1 MKKRLLTLLL
11 MVPILLAAAQ
21 SDLASKIAR
30 LQDAPKSERFKL
42 MNQIKRE
49 LARMNSEQRSKT
61 MRKLRASMHGG
72 DKTGQHNGKHG
83 QAHRSGMMHGREHN
97 GILPQRQEMMPHH
110 QTPSPAR
117 GGNEHRPIPQTR
129 PEPNNQMHHHKK

>member
-11 MVPILLAAAQ
+11 VLPMLLAAAQ
-21 SDLASKIAR
+21 SDLASKISR
-30 LQDAPKSERFKL
+30 LQNVPKSERFKL

-49 LARMNSEQRSKT
+49 LARMNAEQRSKA

-72 DKTGQHNGKHG
+72 DKAGQHKGKQG

-97 GILPQRQEMMPHH
+97 GILQQRQEMMPHH
-110 QTPSPAR
+110 QIPSPER